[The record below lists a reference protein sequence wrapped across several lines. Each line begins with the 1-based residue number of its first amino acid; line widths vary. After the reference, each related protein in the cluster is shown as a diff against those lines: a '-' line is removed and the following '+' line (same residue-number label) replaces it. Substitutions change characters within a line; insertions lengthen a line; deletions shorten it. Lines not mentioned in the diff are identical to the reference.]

1 MEPSSSQ
8 SSKPKTKW
16 IHANYPSKLVN
27 KFAPKKS
34 LKQFI
39 PPTFIDLPADLTPV
53 EIDQFLREQRVDE
66 LTRKFRANVL
76 ELGDPDIRDPS
87 PPPTYDPNGVRVNSR
102 EIRTKRAMEDEFGRL
117 NRFLEKRVP
126 GYVVPSDLQR
136 PSRVYK
142 KIQIPTDIFPDIN
155 FIALIV
161 GPRGINHKRLQD
173 ESRCRIEF
181 RGKDSSS
188 TSQSYEESTLPL
200 HVHIEGDCDED
211 VEVGVSIVTPL
222 LDPSSPEFRATQQG
236 TADQM
241 ALISGGVAA
250 ISRCTI
256 CQGTGHTASNCPDMV
271 GSSIARDYTTLT
283 IKCAICGGKGHLTSD
298 CPVPK
303 RGAEE
308 EQPTP
313 MVSSATPSG
322 TSTPSSTT
330 PFPPVMISTHM
341 IGAFIGQGG
350 ANIKKLMV
358 ESGCNIQVDQSTAH
372 KPGVTECPIVIHGPR
387 TSVPKAMELC
397 REWIKSHL
405 QARED
410 RQQQYYQQQQV
421 GVHGKFSDADA
432 AANAVQMAYMQQLY
446 WQQWMAAAAAQGYQG
461 YPPPGQYPPGPY
473 PPNPPNPPGPPQPP
487 PDPSQ
492 Q

>member
-1 MEPSSSQ
+1 MEPSSSK
-8 SSKPKTKW
+8 STKPRTRW
-16 IHANYPSKLVN
+16 IHANYPSKEVF

-34 LKQFI
+34 LKQYI
-39 PPTFIDLPADLTPV
+39 PPTFVDLPLDLTPV
-53 EIDQFLREQRVDE
+53 EVDQFLREQRVDE

-87 PPPTYDPNGVRVNSR
+87 PPPTYDPNGVRLNSR
-102 EIRTKRAMEDEFGRL
+102 EIRTQRAMEDEFGRL

-126 GYVVPSDLQR
+126 GYMVPSDLHK
-136 PSRVYK
+136 PSKVYK
-142 KIQIPTDIFPDIN
+142 KIQIPADIFPEVN

-188 TSQSYEESTLPL
+188 TSQSYEESILPL

-211 VEVGVSIVTPL
+211 VEVAVSLVTPL
-222 LDPSSPEFRATQQG
+222 LDPTSPEFRATQSG

-241 ALISGGVAA
+241 ALITGGISAVA
-250 ISRCTI
+250 RCTV
-256 CQGTGHTASNCPDMV
+256 CQATGHTASSCPDIV
-271 GSSIARDYTTLT
+271 TARDYTTLT
-283 IKCAICGGKGHLTSD
+283 IKCGICGGKGHLTRD
-298 CPVPK
+298 CPVPH
-303 RGAEE
+303 RGGESE
-308 EQPTP
+308 VREVPRLPSETP
-313 MVSSATPSG
+313 SGAATPS
-322 TSTPSSTT
+322 TESL
-330 PFPPVMISTHM
+330 PPVMISTQM

-350 ANIKKLMV
+350 ANIKKLMI
-358 ESGCNIQVDQSTAH
+358 ESGCNIQVDQSGAH
-372 KPGVTECPIVIHGPR
+372 RPGVTECPIVIHGPR
-387 TSVPKAMELC
+387 NSVPKAMEMC
-397 REWIKSHL
+397 REWIKAHL
-405 QARED
+405 QAKED

-461 YPPPGQYPPGPY
+461 YPPP
-473 PPNPPNPPGPPQPP
+473 PNPP
-487 PDPSQ
+487 PDPPSQ